1 MVTKLDNLLL
11 GMVDILGTIVG
22 IFIARVSKGRTIKE
36 FILGVLFVP
45 ALVCFIFF
53 AVFGA
58 SAIYLQDNHIADIA
72 KAATETA
79 TFATLQHY
87 PLGLY

>member
-36 FILGVLFVP
+36 FILGVL
-45 ALVCFIFF
+45 L
-53 AVFGA
+53 
-58 SAIYLQDNHIADIA
+58 SRR
-72 KAATETA
+72 
-79 TFATLQHY
+79 
-87 PLGLY
+87 

>member
-1 MVTKLDNLLL
+1 MSWAPFL
-11 GMVDILGTIVG
+11 G

-53 AVFGA
+53 AY
-58 SAIYLQDNHIADIA
+58 SARSNLL
-72 KAATETA
+72 TR
-79 TFATLQHY
+79 
-87 PLGLY
+87 